1 MIIRPVEKADLDT
14 VAKIKVETWNN
25 SYKGIV
31 DNIYLEKMDYK
42 KTANKWLKNFN
53 NDNLFYHKIFLFL

>member
-42 KTANKWLKNFN
+42 KQP
-53 NDNLFYHKIFLFL
+53 ISG